1 MKKLTIALFVA
12 AASLT
17 PALASELEDK
27 CVAYSEES
35 GGDASGCSCL
45 AETADA
51 AATQEL
57 LAVQTQE
64 DIAALSDDA
73 KAAIAACWPD
83 SAA

>member
-12 AASLT
+12 AATLT

-27 CVAYSEES
+27 CVSYSAEN

-51 AATQEL
+51 AATEEL
-57 LAVQTQE
+57 LAVQSDE
-64 DIAALSDDA
+64 DIEALSDDA
-73 KAAIAACWPD
+73 KAAIAACFPD